1 MELIFQDNMGI
12 GIRKFASLV
21 LLFERFDLVCNIVEV
36 DRNSMLTHKLN
47 ALHPDL
53 GKFRLQWLRF
63 LQTAALRHRD
73 LVDAAFLGGLVN
85 LSRNYLLQRYGLGL
99 CLMVSFIR
107 NLYWLEEVEREEPM
121 IIILCGN
128 ITLLTGNSCVHKLFD
143 RLVREKNSLVWILLR

>member
-1 MELIFQDNMGI
+1 MDI

-53 GKFRLQWLRF
+53 GKFRLQRLRF
-63 LQTAALRHRD
+63 LQAAALRHGD
-73 LVDAAFLGGLVN
+73 LVDAAFLGRLVN
-85 LSRNYLLQRYGLGL
+85 LSRNYLLQRYGLSL

-107 NLYWLEEVEREEPM
+107 NLYWLEEFEREEPM
-121 IIILCGN
+121 IIVLRGN
-128 ITLLTGNSCVHKLFD
+128 VALLSGNSCVYKFFD
-143 RLVREKNSLVWILLR
+143 RLVRKENSLIWMFLR

>member
-1 MELIFQDNMGI
+1 MGI
-12 GIRKFASLV
+12 GIHKFASRI
-21 LLFERFDLVCNIVEV
+21 LLLERFDLVCNVVEV

-107 NLYWLEEVEREEPM
+107 NLYWLEEFEREEPV
-121 IIILCGN
+121 IIIFRGKV
-128 ITLLTGNSCVHKLFD
+128 TLLSGNSCVYKFFD
-143 RLVREKNSLVWILLR
+143 RLVRKENSLFWMFLR